1 MKKILIIEDEIP
13 VLENLAEL
21 IEEVPEYK
29 VLTASDGIKGLELAM
44 EHLPDLILCDIMM
57 PELDGY
63 EVLSTIK
70 KNDATSTIPF
80 IFLTARTEKE
90 DMRQGMELGADDFL
104 TKPFTFKEVFKAIDS
119 RLSKTE
125 QILTKSEKQLNELR
139 INLASSLPH
148 ELRTPL
154 NGILASSHLLIEHF
168 DKMDLTEVK
177 QVHNSIYASAKRLNR
192 LITNYL
198 TFADL
203 ELLFKDKQ
211 KLQYLKEKS
220 IVESPEPIIKDIA
233 QNLAANYKRSNDL
246 KVEISNNS
254 INIIQEH
261 LYKICEELIDNSLK
275 FSEEKKSVVIS
286 SIINKVYYILKIKD
300 EGIGLTPEQI
310 SKIGA
315 YVQFDRKLHEQ
326 QGSGLGLIIV
336 KRILQVYD
344 GYLEIESEPG
354 KHTEMKVYMKL
365 SR

>member
-21 IEEVPEYK
+21 ISESGEFS
-29 VLTASDGIKGLELAM
+29 VLTASDGINGVELAL
-44 EHLPDLILCDIMM
+44 ENLPDLILCDIMM
-57 PELDGY
+57 PEMDGY
-63 EVLSTIK
+63 DVLKTLKASE
-70 KNDATSTIPF
+70 ATSTIPF
-80 IFLTARTEKE
+80 IFLTAKSEKD
-90 DMRQGMELGADDFL
+90 DMRYGMELGADDFI
-104 TKPFTFKEVFKAIDS
+104 TKPFTYKEVFKAIDS
-119 RLSKTE
+119 RLAKTE
-125 QILTKSEKQLNELR
+125 QLVSKSEQQLNELR
-139 INLASSLPH
+139 INLATTLPH

-154 NGILASSHLLIEHF
+154 NGILASSYLLIEHF
-168 DKMDLTEVK
+168 NKMDINEVI
-177 QVHNSIYASAKRLNR
+177 QVHKSIYTSAKRLNR

-211 KLQYLKEKS
+211 KLQTLKSYS

-233 QNLAANYKRSNDL
+233 MNIADNYKRSNDINIEL
-246 KVEISNNS
+246 SNNS
-254 INIIQEH
+254 INITQEH
-261 LYKICEELIDNSLK
+261 LYKICEELFDNAFK
-275 FSEEKKSVVIS
+275 FSEENKSVHVY
-286 SIINKVYYILKIKD
+286 SIIQNGYFILKIKD

-344 GYLEIESEPG
+344 GYLEIESVLD
-354 KHTEMKVYMKL
+354 KFTIMKVYMRL
-365 SR
+365 S

>member
-21 IEEVPEYK
+21 IEEVPEYT

-44 EHLPDLILCDIMM
+44 EHIPDLILCDIMM
-57 PELDGY
+57 PEIDGY

-70 KNDATSTIPF
+70 KNEATSTIPF
-80 IFLTARTEKE
+80 IFLTARSEKE
-90 DMRQGMELGADDFL
+90 DMRHGMELGADDFL
-104 TKPFTFKEVFKAIDS
+104 TKPFTYKEVFKAIDS

-125 QILTKSEKQLNELR
+125 QIMSKSEKQLNELR
-139 INLASSLPH
+139 INLATTLPH

-154 NGILASSHLLIEHF
+154 NGILASAHLLIEHF
-168 DKMDLTEVK
+168 DNMDLTEVK

-211 KLQYLKEKS
+211 KLQSLKSNS
-220 IVESPEPIIKDIA
+220 IVDSPEPIIKDIA
-233 QNLAANYKRSNDL
+233 QNLAANYKRSDDL
-246 KVEISNNS
+246 KVVLSNNP
-254 INIIQEH
+254 INITQEH
-261 LYKICEELIDNSLK
+261 LYKICEELFDNALK
-275 FSEEKKSVVIS
+275 FSEENKSIYVTS
-286 SIINKVYYILKIKD
+286 TINNEYYILKIKD
-300 EGIGLTPEQI
+300 LGIGLTPEQI

-344 GYLEIESEPG
+344 GYLEIESEPV
-354 KHTEMKVYMKL
+354 KHTEIRVYMRL
-365 SR
+365 SK

>member
-21 IEEVPEYK
+21 IEEVPEYT
-29 VLTASDGIKGLELAM
+29 VLTASNGIKGLELVI

-70 KNDATSTIPF
+70 KNEATSTIPF
-80 IFLTARTEKE
+80 IFLTAKTEKE
-90 DMRQGMELGADDFL
+90 DMRHGMELGADDFL
-104 TKPFTFKEVFKAIDS
+104 TKPFTYKEVFKAIDS

-139 INLASSLPH
+139 INLATTLPH

-168 DKMDLTEVK
+168 DKMDLNEVK
-177 QVHNSIYASAKRLNR
+177 QVHHSIYDSAKRLNR

-211 KLQYLKEKS
+211 KLKYLKEHS
-220 IVESPEPIIKDIA
+220 LVDSPEPIIKDIA
-233 QNLAANYKRSNDL
+233 QNLAENYKRSKDL
-246 KVEISNNS
+246 NIKISNNS
-254 INIIQEH
+254 INIMQEH
-261 LYKICEELIDNSLK
+261 LYKICEELFDNALK
-275 FSEEKKSVVIS
+275 FSLENKPVNVIS
-286 SIINKVYYILKIKD
+286 TINNEYYIIKIKD

-336 KRILQVYD
+336 KRILQVYE

-365 SR
+365 SK

>member
-1 MKKILIIEDEIP
+1 MKKILIIEDELP

-29 VLTASDGIKGLELAM
+29 VITASNGIKGLELAN

-63 EVLSTIK
+63 EVLSIIK

-90 DMRQGMELGADDFL
+90 DMRHGMELGADDFL
-104 TKPFTFKEVFKAIDS
+104 TKPFTYKEVFKAIDS

-125 QILTKSEKQLNELR
+125 QIVIKSEKQLNELR
-139 INLASSLPH
+139 INLATTLPH

-168 DKMDLTEVK
+168 DKMDLSEVK
-177 QVHNSIYASAKRLNR
+177 QVHNSIYTSAKRLNR

-211 KLQYLKEKS
+211 KLQYLKERS
-220 IVESPEPIIKDIA
+220 TVDSPEPIINDIA
-233 QNLAANYKRSNDL
+233 QNIAANYKRSNDL
-246 KVEISNNS
+246 NVKISNNS

-261 LYKICEELIDNSLK
+261 LYKICEELFDNALK
-275 FSEEKKSVVIS
+275 FSTENNPVNVFSN
-286 SIINKVYYILKIKD
+286 INNGYYILKIRD

-315 YVQFDRKLHEQ
+315 YVQFDRKIHEQ

-344 GYLEIESEPG
+344 GYLEIESEQG
-354 KHTEMKVYMKL
+354 KFTEMKVYMRLGK
-365 SR
+365 